1 MIHDQPF
8 FMAIGL
14 LLVLLHLEKKSYLS
28 LIFTKA
34 NETLTNY
41 CWLTL
46 TYEL

>member
-1 MIHDQPF
+1 MIHDRPF
-8 FMAIGL
+8 FMALGL
-14 LLVLLHLEKKSYLS
+14 RLELLHLEKKSYLS

-41 CWLTL
+41 CLFTL

>member
-14 LLVLLHLEKKSYLS
+14 RLGLLHLEKKSYLS

-41 CWLTL
+41 CLFTL
-46 TYEL
+46 ACEL